1 MDERYRENDRS
12 YEEMI
17 KELTFL
23 KRYLKEHGAYAA
35 YRRNI
40 RSKRCF
46 NGWQRSTPIWSFK
59 EAVEF
64 FGVRPLITRLMAWDK
79 TKEGWEYWNN
89 LCKHFYQLYDEKFG
103 HKE

>member
-1 MDERYRENDRS
+1 MDDRYRENDRP

-17 KELTFL
+17 KELTFF

-46 NGWQRSTPIWSFK
+46 NGWQNSTPI
-59 EAVEF
+59 
-64 FGVRPLITRLMAWDK
+64 
-79 TKEGWEYWNN
+79 
-89 LCKHFYQLYDEKFG
+89 
-103 HKE
+103 